1 MDPIVFD
8 NTVVQKHTL
17 YRSCAKLLQQICDR
31 DYLAGKYLFDSRIE
45 CLDMDSYER
54 ILCCDEPDK
63 TVDAVIGISTC
74 RNDKRKVNSRLML
87 IEFRMGY
94 KSVAT
99 LSAGDLVEKVQHSK
113 DLLGQTVAID
123 KCCCFI
129 FDEGICEQAKRWLS
143 NKAIERTDVK
153 GFVAWSVRDFWNNI
167 LSYDDLPYKPIHDL
181 DAIRREAKT
190 YMSNGDVT
198 ALFKLQ
204 TFWLGIAAKYK
215 YSNIYEYESLKV
227 VVNDVWCEFKQFQF
241 ALTDDEFLDMEILQE
256 EINTI
261 L

>member
-8 NTVVQKHTL
+8 NAVVQGHSL
-17 YRSCAKLLQQICDR
+17 YRSCADMLQHVCDK
-31 DYLAGKYLFDSRIE
+31 DYAAGKYLFDSRIE

-54 ILCCDEPDK
+54 ILCCGEPDK

-99 LSAGDLVEKVQHSK
+99 LSASDLAAKVQHSK
-113 DLLGQTVAID
+113 DLLGQTVAVD
-123 KCCCFI
+123 RSSYFI
-129 FDEGICEQAKRWLS
+129 FDEGIVEQAKRWLS
-143 NKAIERTDVK
+143 NKANERTDVK
-153 GFVAWSVRDFWNNI
+153 GFVAWSVRDFKNNVF
-167 LSYDDLPYKPIHDL
+167 SYNDLPYMPIHDL
-181 DAIRREAKT
+181 DAIRHEAKA
-190 YMSNGDVT
+190 YINNGNVA

-204 TFWLGIAAKYK
+204 TYWIGVAAKYK
-215 YSNIYEYESLKV
+215 YSNTYEYESLKV
-227 VVNDVWCEFKQFQF
+227 VVNDVWREFKQLRF

>member
-17 YRSCAKLLQQICDR
+17 YRSCAKSLQQICDR
-31 DYLAGKYLFDSRIE
+31 DYAAGKYLFDSRIE

-54 ILCCDEPDK
+54 AFCCGEPDK

-99 LSAGDLVEKVQHSK
+99 LSASDLVEKVQHSK

-123 KCCCFI
+123 KYCYFI

-143 NKAIERTDVK
+143 NKAIERADVK
-153 GFVAWSVRDFWNNI
+153 GWVAWSVRDFKSNV
-167 LSYDDLPYKPIHDL
+167 LSYDDLPYRPIHDL
-181 DAIRREAKT
+181 DTIRREARMC
-190 YMSNGDVT
+190 MSNGDVT

-204 TFWLGIAAKYK
+204 TYWMSVAAKYK

-227 VVNDVWCEFKQFQF
+227 VLNDVWYEFKQSQF

-256 EINTI
+256 EIKTM

>member
-8 NTVVQKHTL
+8 NTVIQGHTL
-17 YRSCAKLLQQICDR
+17 YHSCADILQQVCDR
-31 DYLAGKYLFDSRIE
+31 DYAAGKYLFDSRIE

-54 ILCCDEPDK
+54 DVCCGEPDK

-99 LSAGDLVEKVQHSK
+99 LSANDLLEKVQHSK

-123 KCCCFI
+123 RCCYFI
-129 FDEGICEQAKRWLS
+129 FDEGIVEQAKRWLS
-143 NKAIERTDVK
+143 NKANERTDVK
-153 GFVAWSVRDFWNNI
+153 GFVAWSVRDFKKNV
-167 LSYDDLPYKPIHDL
+167 LSYDELPYKTIHDL
-181 DAIRREAKT
+181 DAIRHEART
-190 YMSNGDVT
+190 CMSNGDVT

-204 TFWLGIAAKYK
+204 TYWMNVAVKYK
-215 YSNIYEYESLKV
+215 YSNIYEYESLRAI
-227 VVNDVWCEFKQFQF
+227 VNDVWYEFKQLRF
-241 ALTDDEFLDMEILQE
+241 ALTEDEFLDMEILQE
-256 EINTI
+256 EINT
-261 L
+261 LL